1 LLFFLVETIS
11 LAHGELGNE
20 TLKPVIQELII
31 ATRNSH
37 KTREIQ
43 QILGPDFA
51 IQDLSRHPDFPEIAE
66 TGETFEEN
74 AILKAVGVSLRVPGL
89 ILADDSGLE
98 VDALNGAPGVYSAR
112 YAGEPGNDRKNVM
125 KLLGELDRVDP
136 NRHNRSA
143 RFRCVIA
150 VGRDGKALEI
160 FSGTVE
166 GTIADSPRGDGG
178 FGYDPVFFPDGFNET
193 FAELPANTK
202 NRLSHRGRAI
212 AAALPFLK
220 TALQTL

>member
-1 LLFFLVETIS
+1 MM
-11 LAHGELGNE
+11 H
-20 TLKPVIQELII
+20 LIV
-31 ATRNSH
+31 ATRNLH

-43 QILGPDFA
+43 EIVGTEFT
-51 IQDLSRHPDFPEIAE
+51 IYDLSRHPDLPEIAE

-112 YAGEPGNDRKNVM
+112 YAGEPRDDRENVM

-136 NRHNRSA
+136 NRHSRSA

-150 VGRDGKALEI
+150 VARDGKPLKT
-160 FSGTVE
+160 FCGTVE
-166 GTIADSPRGDGG
+166 GTIVDSPRGSGG
-178 FGYDPVFFPDGFNET
+178 FGYDPVFVPNGFNET
-193 FAELPANTK
+193 FAELPATTK

-212 AAALPFLK
+212 ASALPFLK

>member
-1 LLFFLVETIS
+1 
-11 LAHGELGNE
+11 
-20 TLKPVIQELII
+20 VIQELII

-51 IQDLSRHPDFPEIAE
+51 IQDLSAHPDLPEIAE

-112 YAGEPGNDRKNVM
+112 YAGEPRDDRENVM
-125 KLLGELDRVDP
+125 KLLGELDRMDP

-150 VGRDGKALEI
+150 VARDGKPLET

-166 GTIADSPRGDGG
+166 GTIADSPRGAGG
-178 FGYDPVFFPDGFNET
+178 FGYDPVFVPNGFNET
-193 FAELPANTK
+193 FAELPATMK

-220 TALQTL
+220 TVLQTL